1 MSDEKERLLKIW
13 EDNGICSICGLPW
26 EHHMDEPFASCGCG
40 TSEWY
45 NFDTPFMKL
54 QKEIQE
60 LQEEL
65 DKANTLLEKVYES
78 GIKLDELEEPVHK
91 YLVGNVDYAD
101 RRE

>member
-1 MSDEKERLLKIW
+1 MSDEKERLLKIC

-60 LQEEL
+60 LQEEF
-65 DKANTLLEKVYES
+65 DKVVEFMDNQ
-78 GIKLDELEEPVHK
+78 GI
-91 YLVGNVDYAD
+91 DYAD
-101 RRE
+101 FGE